1 MTRAGLPGLRDTL
14 MRCDLG
20 EGDSACFLPG
30 HALHRDLVTP
40 ATTPAT
46 RPFLLA
52 RGVVLAS
59 VFGRRHRGE
68 RPEPG
73 REGALPCMYS
83 PQRST
88 RQTRPDDIR

>member
-30 HALHRDLVTP
+30 HALHLDVVTP
-40 ATTPAT
+40 ATSLAA

-52 RGVVLAS
+52 PGVVLAS
-59 VFGRRHRGE
+59 VFGRRHHGE
-68 RPEPG
+68 RLDPG
-73 REGALPCMYS
+73 REGALSCMYS